1 MEKLKDF
8 LHRKDIEISVKR
20 YGIDALGA
28 MAQGLFASLLIGTI
42 ISTLGEQLGIGI
54 LVTVGGY
61 AKGATGAAMAI
72 SIGVALQCPP
82 LVLFSLAAVG
92 MAANELGGAGG
103 PLAVLV
109 VTIFAAEFGKLVSK
123 ETKIDLT
130 NDERLK
136 KLDTQLDNIKELE
149 TSYDLQRNNVENY
162 VTDLEQFYLKD
173 KEYVLQP
180 FFDEFNK
187 FMNKISEVLKKDF
200 KYPIEV
206 KDRTDAFS
214 YYKIGLLD
222 NKAFFE
228 YFEKDMPDFVI
239 RPNNSFKLFSL
250 DVAAS
255 NNLFHIIENWGI
267 IKNDILTALEKE
279 AEEKQQSLIE
289 ANDKLNCKSENLQ
302 ELIDKCNNL
311 ENNKDYFHIYEKD
324 ITMNKHNHM
333 NIETKIIAAI
343 ESVKN
348 SQEDEIKFTLMSDYL
363 NGEPVCDYVFKD
375 FAIDYSNNHYL
386 PVNVNTV
393 EKHILDESYTDII
406 NKMDKNL
413 DILLSPENFIEIDEK
428 QEDYER

>member
-1 MEKLKDF
+1 MKNL
-8 LHRKDIEISVKR
+8 
-20 YGIDALGA
+20 
-28 MAQGLFASLLIGTI
+28 
-42 ISTLGEQLGIGI
+42 
-54 LVTVGGY
+54 
-61 AKGATGAAMAI
+61 
-72 SIGVALQCPP
+72 
-82 LVLFSLAAVG
+82 
-92 MAANELGGAGG
+92 
-103 PLAVLV
+103 
-109 VTIFAAEFGKLVSK
+109 K
-123 ETKIDLT
+123 ETKVDLT

-228 YFEKDMPDFVI
+228 YFEKDMPDCVI

-255 NNLFHIIENWGI
+255 NNLFHIVENWGI

-413 DILLSPENFIEIDEK
+413 DILLSPENFIEINEK